1 MKDISSISVD
11 DISSTHFKAYITMT
25 ENEVYS
31 LITPNLVEVKAVA
44 IKRVA
49 TRSLF
54 DTWLMYSQNRL
65 FTVTEYEDVDGK
77 HYQYGIIVCDYC
89 VIPQADSII
98 ENSYHTIKL
107 NMI

>member
-1 MKDISSISVD
+1 
-11 DISSTHFKAYITMT
+11 MT

-44 IKRVA
+44 IKHVA
-49 TRSLF
+49 ARSLF

-65 FTVTEYEDVDGK
+65 FTVTEDEDIDGK

>member
-1 MKDISSISVD
+1 
-11 DISSTHFKAYITMT
+11 MT

-49 TRSLF
+49 ARSLF

-65 FTVTEYEDVDGK
+65 FTVTEDEDIDGK
-77 HYQYGIIVCDYC
+77 HHQWGMIVCNYC
-89 VIPQADSII
+89 IIPEADDILK
-98 ENSYHTIKL
+98 NSYHAIKL

>member
-1 MKDISSISVD
+1 
-11 DISSTHFKAYITMT
+11 MT

-49 TRSLF
+49 ARSLF

-77 HYQYGIIVCDYC
+77 HYC

>member
-1 MKDISSISVD
+1 
-11 DISSTHFKAYITMT
+11 MT

-49 TRSLF
+49 ARSLF

-77 HYQYGIIVCDYC
+77 HYNYGIIVCNYC

>member
-1 MKDISSISVD
+1 
-11 DISSTHFKAYITMT
+11 MT

-31 LITPNLVEVKAVA
+31 LITPNCEEIEAVA

-65 FTVTEYEDVDGK
+65 FTVTEDEDIDGK

-98 ENSYHTIKL
+98 KNSYHAIKL